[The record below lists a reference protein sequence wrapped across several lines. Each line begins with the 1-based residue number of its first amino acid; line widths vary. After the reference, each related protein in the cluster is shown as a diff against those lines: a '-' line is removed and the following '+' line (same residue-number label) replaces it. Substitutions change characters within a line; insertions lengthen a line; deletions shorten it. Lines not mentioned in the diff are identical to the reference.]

1 MDDQTIAA
9 VLGTDAVT
17 AHITTPDQTIVVVLG
32 TDFLTAR
39 IATPA
44 NIAVIAAAVFEG
56 EEAHRQIESVQFA
69 AVNVAI
75 IKYAQKEAA

>member
-17 AHITTPDQTIVVVLG
+17 AHITTPDQTIVVLG

-44 NIAVIAAAVFEG
+44 NIAVIAAVLAG

-75 IKYAQKEAA
+75 IQYAQKEA

>member
-17 AHITTPDQTIVVVLG
+17 AHITTPDQTIVVLG

-44 NIAVIAAAVFEG
+44 NIAVIAAAVLAG

-69 AVNVAI
+69 AVNIAI
-75 IKYAQKEAA
+75 IKYAQKEA